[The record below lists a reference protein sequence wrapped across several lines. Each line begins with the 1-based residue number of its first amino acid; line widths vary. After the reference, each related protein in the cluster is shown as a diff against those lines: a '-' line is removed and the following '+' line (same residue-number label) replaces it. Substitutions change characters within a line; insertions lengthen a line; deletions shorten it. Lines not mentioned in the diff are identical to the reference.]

1 MAGNV
6 FDLQK
11 LLGHTKLEMTMIYAH
26 LSPNHLQG
34 SVRFMG
40 GGNDP
45 QLDTNIDFKTD
56 LEPRLVNSEKSVRII
71 TG

>member
-1 MAGNV
+1 
-6 FDLQK
+6 
-11 LLGHTKLEMTMIYAH
+11 
-26 LSPNHLQG
+26 
-34 SVRFMG
+34 MG

-45 QLDTNIDFKTD
+45 QIDTNMDFRTD